1 MAEGLAYLEAM
12 GLETAALALD
22 SLGLQG
28 PPGGRVLPFPCFLA
42 FSQTHAHPLQ
52 TQEVGGPCSWSPS
65 RALHVSLCPQQGP
78 LWQWPH
84 PGSGKRGQVS
94 NLLRDL
100 PGHWILFLRD
110 QALLRPCLWGAGPGM
125 GVEDSRRIC
134 AWIPRK
140 GCANEESS
148 VPCSLHAGGC
158 ICRSGYT

>member
-1 MAEGLAYLEAM
+1 M

-28 PPGGRVLPFPCFLA
+28 PPGGRVLPFPCFPA

-52 TQEVGGPCSWSPS
+52 TEEVGGPCSWSPS

-94 NLLRDL
+94 KLLRDL

-125 GVEDSRRIC
+125 GVEGIVVSSGQGQ
-134 AWIPRK
+134 A
-140 GCANEESS
+140 GES
-148 VPCSLHAGGC
+148 VPGSLGRGVLMKRVLCHIPCMLVAA
-158 ICRSGYT
+158 YV